1 MSSEMSTDEIRANI
15 KLGVRTS
22 GVNPRYAII
31 ESNFSSLTGDFDERY
46 VALTGHVGCL
56 NPHMFAAAPDLLISL
71 DRLIKTGTDAFNAM
85 SHYAEKN
92 AATNAAMNNL
102 SDALDAAI
110 ADLIRARGEA

>member
-31 ESNFSSLTGDFDERY
+31 ESNFSSLTGDFDDRY

-56 NPHMFAAAPDLLISL
+56 NPHMFAAAPQMFEALRICAASIL
-71 DRLIKTGTDAFNAM
+71 DKPEHRI
-85 SHYAEKN
+85 
-92 AATNAAMNNL
+92 AMNHI
-102 SDALDAAI
+102 DAAL
-110 ADLIRARGEA
+110 AKARGEA